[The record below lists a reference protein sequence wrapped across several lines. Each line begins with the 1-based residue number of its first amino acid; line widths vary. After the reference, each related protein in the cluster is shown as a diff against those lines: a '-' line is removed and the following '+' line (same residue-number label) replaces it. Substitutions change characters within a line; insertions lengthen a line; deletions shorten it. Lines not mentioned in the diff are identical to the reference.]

1 MNITITTRRKHP
13 VSDEVLYALA
23 QQSFRQWIDAD
34 IQATWLQRPLE
45 DFSRML
51 QRAVVFMAI
60 DEERDEVVGMMCLYY
75 YKKRHYAYDFYLAT
89 AENVKQ
95 QGVATMILQ
104 HVKERLTARGYH
116 YIYDTTSPQATWSV
130 RWHLKNGYRI
140 KGYSMGRAPY
150 SGSYQFRLQLA
161 PFSWRHPSTWL
172 WNKPLA
178 PITARLCYWVSYSVA
193 HLVHHRNGQLNW
205 IGRLGKRLKE
215 VRRQLWFRVHDSR
228 LMVKI
233 RK

>member
-1 MNITITTRRKHP
+1 MSTNNMSIIITTRKQHP
-13 VSDEVLYALA
+13 VSDEALYALA
-23 QQSFRQWIDAD
+23 QQSFRQWIDAG

-51 QRAVVFMAI
+51 QSAVVFLAI
-60 DEERDEVVGMMCLYY
+60 DEERDEVVGMMCLYC

-89 AENVKQ
+89 AERVKQ

-104 HVKERLTARGYH
+104 HAKEWLIARGYH

-150 SGSYQFRLQLA
+150 SGSYHFRLQLA

-178 PITARLCYWVSYSVA
+178 PITARLCYFASYTVA
-193 HLVHHRNGQLNW
+193 QLVHHRNGELNW
-205 IGRLGKRLKE
+205 IGRLGKKLKA
-215 VRRQLWFRVHDSR
+215 DS
-228 LMVKI
+228 
-233 RK
+233 